1 MNITDLI
8 KVELNKNQLQALTN
22 LANDIGMV
30 LFQNSTLLKKI
41 NQNDFDISEEFLRWT
56 VRNGRKDPEMLVN
69 RKQEIKLFAK

>member
-8 KVELNKNQLQALTN
+8 KVELNKNQLQALTS

-56 VRNGRKDPEMLVN
+56 VRGGRKDPEMLSN